1 MWKQSDTQ
9 TGTKTNMATGRKET
23 LILMHVH
30 ILYVYYLGLNHNRG
44 KVYLQYMCIHK
55 YARL

>member
-9 TGTKTNMATGRKET
+9 TGTKTNMTTGHEET

-30 ILYVYYLGLNHNRG
+30 VCLIICVLCLFITS
-44 KVYLQYMCIHK
+44 IHK
-55 YARL
+55 QFIL

>member
-9 TGTKTNMATGRKET
+9 TGTETKMATGCEET

-30 ILYVYYLGLNHNRG
+30 IF
-44 KVYLQYMCIHK
+44 
-55 YARL
+55 ARNVI